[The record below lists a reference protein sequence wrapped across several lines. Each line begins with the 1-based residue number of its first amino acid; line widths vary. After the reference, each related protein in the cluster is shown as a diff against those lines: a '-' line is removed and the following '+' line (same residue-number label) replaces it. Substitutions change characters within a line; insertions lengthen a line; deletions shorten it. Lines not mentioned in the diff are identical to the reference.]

1 MPIIESLRIDQ
12 AKSIQGTQYPAGQGF
27 HSAITGMS
35 GGIEGCKVDPL

>member
-12 AKSIQGTQYPAGQGF
+12 AESIQGTQYPARQGLY
-27 HSAITGMS
+27 STTTGVP